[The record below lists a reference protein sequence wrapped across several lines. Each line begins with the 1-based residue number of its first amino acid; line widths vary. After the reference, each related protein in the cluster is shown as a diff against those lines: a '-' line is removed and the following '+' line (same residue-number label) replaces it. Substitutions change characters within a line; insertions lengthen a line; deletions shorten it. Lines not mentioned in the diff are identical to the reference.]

1 MTASETA
8 GVNAMAE
15 ALIATGSVTREAA
28 TQMLA
33 AELGDGDASASAEA
47 TQEAVREDAAHEAA
61 GYEAGHAKEAR
72 DVEGTSRTLAD
83 APIDPLFAPPATP
96 QDYRFEMQPAS
107 GVQPA
112 QLRAVQQWCHSARL
126 PQAIAQSLYSEVER
140 GARAA
145 PPTPAELHAQSA
157 AGLAELRRTWGERTG
172 AMLGLGRRLV
182 AEVGGTHP
190 DLIDFLESS
199 GAGSNPRV
207 VRQLA
212 EHAARMYGNPHDQ
225 EERA

>member
-1 MTASETA
+1 MMTSEAA

-15 ALIATGSVTREAA
+15 ALIASGSVTREAA

-33 AELGDGDASASAEA
+33 AELGDADASATAEA
-47 TQEAVREDAAHEAA
+47 PQDAMREGVAHDAAGAGDGAGEDA
-61 GYEAGHAKEAR
+61 R
-72 DVEGTSRTLAD
+72 DADGSPRTLAD

-96 QDYRFEMQPAS
+96 QDYRFEMQPAT
-107 GVQPA
+107 GMQPE
-112 QLRAVQQWCHSARL
+112 QLRAVQRWCHGARL

-140 GARAA
+140 GAHA
-145 PPTPAELHAQSA
+145 PLTPAQLRAHNA
-157 AGLAELRRTWGERTG
+157 AGLAELRRNWGERTG

-182 AEVGGTHP
+182 TEVGGTHP

-212 EHAARMYGNPHDQ
+212 EHAARMYGNPDTKGG
-225 EERA
+225 RA